1 MQINKLVFGVLV
13 LGCLGAAGIGGYMAN
28 RPATTPASAT
38 VATPDTTSAA
48 QPVTASEGVVAPEPA
63 AAAPATPTAPPSI
76 WPADA
81 TRLEVSTTGD
91 PTAPSARGS
100 TCKAGAARHTLDV
113 ATRQLGWEACD
124 HRVMQP
130 QQLATGA
137 RTLTDAELAEVFAAL
152 DALGRADAP
161 ACPADAAQLRLVVT
175 TPAGARTYDD
185 AQSACPADGV
195 DAHLTGVPSVLD
207 LLHRLGHH
215 AQAEAD
221 CAAGKPEACTAAGWH
236 HHAIFR
242 DEAAAIPLLD
252 KACQGGDL
260 LTCTEYALFDIE
272 GDGKKKVAAIERACD
287 AKIAA
292 ACTVLGHVH
301 DQGWWGLKP
310 NKAKAK
316 AAYAKA
322 CAAGDADRCPAKK

>member
-1 MQINKLVFGVLV
+1 MRPRLAL
-13 LGCLGAAGIGGYMAN
+13 LAAAAAALACDK
-28 RPATTPASAT
+28 PPSTTTPEPAP
-38 VATPDTTSAA
+38 VADA
-48 QPVTASEGVVAPEPA
+48 PA
-63 AAAPATPTAPPSI
+63 AAAPATPAAPPPI

-81 TRLEVSTTGD
+81 TRLEVSTTGS
-91 PTAPSARGS
+91 PTTPSSKGS
-100 TCKAGAARHTLDV
+100 TCRAGAARHTLDV
-113 ATRQLGWEACD
+113 ATRQLGWETCD
-124 HRVMQP
+124 HRLEQP

-185 AQSACPADGV
+185 AQSTCPADGV

-207 LLHRLGHH
+207 LLHRLGHP

-221 CAAGKPEACTAAGWH
+221 CAAGKPEACAAAGWH

-272 GDGKKKVAAIERACD
+272 GDGKKKVAALERACD

-301 DQGWWGLKP
+301 DQGWWGLGP

-316 AAYAKA
+316 AAYARA
-322 CAAGDADRCPAKK
+322 CAAGDADRCPAKKK